1 MKRMSRVVAGFTLVE
16 LLVVIAIIAILVSLL
31 LPAVNSARSAARKLQ
46 CLNNIK
52 QVSLAVLNY
61 ESATKR
67 LPPCIQFDE
76 SVSGGLETSYKYG
89 PNWVILILPYLEE
102 QAVFDQFQLKEYISD
117 PVNEEAR
124 SAEITTM
131 LCPED
136 LVNAQVAFDRGIEG
150 SNWARGNYA
159 ANASI
164 WHFPFGNFAP
174 DDTSYWNGKKW
185 SRGMMVAQRTDSG
198 NNLRIKDVKD
208 GMSKTM
214 MLAELK
220 IGLASV
226 DRRGTWAMG
235 APGASSI
242 WAHSSDD
249 SIGPNSCLDNGDN
262 IWGAAQIVAR
272 VGYAKLDAE
281 CMRPPV
287 SWDKS
292 TQAAPRSRHIDGIN
306 AAFGDGSA
314 RFISDYIATR
324 QSIGDDIQAEDFA
337 TWERITC
344 SADGQVIG
352 DSDY

>member
-1 MKRMSRVVAGFTLVE
+1 
-16 LLVVIAIIAILVSLL
+16 
-31 LPAVNSARSAARKLQ
+31 LQ
-46 CLNNIK
+46 CLNNVK
-52 QVSLAVLNY
+52 QVALAVLNY
-61 ESATKR
+61 ESANKR
-67 LPPCIQFDE
+67 LPPSIQFDA
-76 SVSGGLETSYKYG
+76 SVTGGYETNHRYG
-89 PNWVILILPYLEE
+89 PNWIILILPYIEE
-102 QAVFDQFQLKEYISD
+102 QAVYDQFDLSQFISD
-117 PVNEEAR
+117 PVNEPAR
-124 SAEITTM
+124 SSEISSL

-136 LVNAQVAFDRGIEG
+136 TANAQVRFDRGIEG
-150 SNWARGNYA
+150 ANWARCNYG

-164 WHFPFGNFAP
+164 WHFPFGNFSP
-174 DDTSYWNGKKW
+174 GTEPQDTEWWNGKKW
-185 SRGMMVAQRTDSG
+185 SRGMMGAQTTG
-198 NNLRIKDVKD
+198 TKHELRIKDIKD
-208 GMSKTM
+208 GMSKTI

-220 IGLASV
+220 VGLASV

-262 IWGAAQIVAR
+262 IWGAPLIIR
-272 VGYAKLDAE
+272 EVGYPKLDAE

-306 AAFGDGSA
+306 AAMGDGSA
-314 RFISDYIATR
+314 RFISDFIAVR
-324 QSIGDDIQAEDFA
+324 QSIGENILLEDYS

>member
-1 MKRMSRVVAGFTLVE
+1 MKRNKSVNGFTLVE

-52 QVSLAVLNY
+52 QVALAVLNY
-61 ESATKR
+61 ESATKK
-67 LPPCIQFDE
+67 LPPAIQFDE
-76 SVSGGLETSYKYG
+76 SVTGGYETSLNYG
-89 PNWVILILPYLEE
+89 PNWAILILPYLEE
-102 QAVFDQFQLKEYISD
+102 QAVYDQFDLNQFISAPD
-117 PVNEEAR
+117 NELAR
-124 SAEITTM
+124 SAQISTM

-136 LVNAQVAFDRGIEG
+136 LTNAQVAFDRGPEG
-150 SNWARGNYA
+150 ANWARGNYA

-174 DDTSYWNGKKW
+174 NDTVWWNDKKW
-185 SRGMMVAQRTDSG
+185 SRGMFVAQTTDSG
-198 NNLRIKDVKD
+198 NNLRIKDIKD

-249 SIGPNSCLDNGDN
+249 SIGPNSCLEDGDN
-262 IWGAAQIVAR
+262 IWGAVQIISR

-281 CMRPPV
+281 CMRPPIG
-287 SWDKS
+287 WDKS

-314 RFISDYIATR
+314 RFISDFIAIR
-324 QSIGDDIQAEDFA
+324 QSIGDNIQIEHYS

-344 SADGQVIG
+344 SADGQVIN
-352 DSDY
+352 DTEF